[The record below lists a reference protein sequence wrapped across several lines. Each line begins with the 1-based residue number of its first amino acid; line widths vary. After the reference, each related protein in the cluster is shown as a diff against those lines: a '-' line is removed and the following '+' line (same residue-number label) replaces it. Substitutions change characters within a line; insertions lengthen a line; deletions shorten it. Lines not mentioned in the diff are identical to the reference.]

1 MAGGRAHTVRGRG
14 RGAFKLLTLPRPCV
28 AVGADEFGKAICVL
42 NCPETVPQQMAHPER
57 EKVPQINRELNFD
70 RLDAARP

>member
-1 MAGGRAHTVRGRG
+1 
-14 RGAFKLLTLPRPCV
+14 V

-57 EKVPQINRELNFD
+57 EKVPQTNRELNFD